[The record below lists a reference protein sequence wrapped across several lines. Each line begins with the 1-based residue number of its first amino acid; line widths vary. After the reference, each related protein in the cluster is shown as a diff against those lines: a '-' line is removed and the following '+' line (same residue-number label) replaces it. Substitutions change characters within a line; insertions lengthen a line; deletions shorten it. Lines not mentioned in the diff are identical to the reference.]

1 MSMINYASREINCKI
16 VYYGPGLGGKT
27 TNLQWIH
34 ERTRTE
40 SKGKLISLATE
51 TDRTLFR
58 ALLKVSGV
66 GGKMALGVLS
76 GMTAEQFSQAVQA
89 ADLAALTRLPGV
101 GKKTAER
108 LVVEM
113 RDKLDAVAES
123 PAAGR
128 RAASV
133 EPPAGADQDAVSA
146 LIALGYKP
154 PEASRMVS
162 RVFEEGMDT
171 EAIIRAAF
179 LDASRS
185 AAVGSTHSTFGC
197 SSAAIGSNDT
207 RGSVTVV
214 SADM

>member
-1 MSMINYASREINCKI
+1 MIGRLHGRVLAKQPPFLVLDVNGVGYEIEAPMSTFYDLPDGDQPVTLHTHLSVREDAH
-16 VYYGPGLGGKT
+16 VLYGF
-27 TNLQWIH
+27 I
-34 ERTRTE
+34 R
-40 SKGKLISLATE
+40 E

-76 GMTAEQFSQAVQA
+76 GMTAEEFNVAVQG
-89 ADLAALTRLPGV
+89 ADHAALTRLPGV

-113 RDKLDAVAES
+113 RDKLDGLLGAPSGRPQATE
-123 PAAGR
+123 PAA
-128 RAASV
+128 AK
-133 EPPAGADQDAVSA
+133 GADQDAVSA

-171 EAIIRAAF
+171 EAIIRAA
-179 LDASRS
+179 LQGT
-185 AAVGSTHSTFGC
+185 VG
-197 SSAAIGSNDT
+197 
-207 RGSVTVV
+207 
-214 SADM
+214 